1 MKRALAE
8 FTITRSGDGYQLR
21 IVDDAGEP
29 IELTATFEQLDVM
42 IEALDEA
49 LDSDE
54 EEILSADRAS

>member
-8 FTITRSGDGYQLR
+8 FTITRSGDGYLLR

-29 IELTATFEQLDVM
+29 LELTATFEQLDLIVDT
-42 IEALDEA
+42 IDEE

-54 EEILSADRAS
+54 EEMLGVDRAS